1 MFDISSLRKEDM
13 EESLPIE
20 IDSRGG
26 KAYRMRSFYNEI
38 FSTLYDFILVS
49 LLIFIFERGILPK
62 QLRPLNDIRW
72 LFFGLFIM
80 WILWL
85 FLGRLASTIKEFCIV
100 HPKNLGKAIVL
111 SVVREKQHKY
121 CKFKNTTWL
130 TIKGLKG
137 RYRYVG
143 EFNFDF
149 EHHSFR
155 ISYLSHSHL
164 ICRLIECTDEKINS
178 Q

>member
-1 MFDISSLRKEDM
+1 MWFLRNTQQEFTTF
-13 EESLPIE
+13 IE

-38 FSTLYDFILVS
+38 FSNLYDFIIIS
-49 LLIFIFERGILPK
+49 MLIFIGERGILPK

-72 LFFGLFIM
+72 LFFGLFI
-80 WILWL
+80 ILVLWL
-85 FLGRLASTIKEFCIV
+85 FLGGLVSTIKEFCIER
-100 HPKNLGKAIVL
+100 PKYLEKVIIS
-111 SVVREKQHKY
+111 SVIRKKQHKY

-130 TIKGLKG
+130 TIERLEGQ
-137 RYRYVG
+137 YRYVG

-149 EHHSFR
+149 EHHSFH
-155 ISYLSHSHL
+155 ICYLSHSHL
-164 ICRLIECTDEKINS
+164 ICGLIELKDEKIVS